1 AGDGRQAVELARQLR
16 PDVVVCD
23 VTMPSLNGIE
33 VARQIHDF
41 APQVSVI
48 ILSVHSDNVM
58 VSEALK
64 AGAKGYVLKTSAA
77 SELTQ
82 AVRAA
87 AKGAT
92 YLSPRVAHVAGG
104 AGATGEPRPNAFSS
118 LTVKQRQVL
127 QLLAEGKSNKEVAA
141 A

>member
-58 VSEALK
+58 VTEALK

-87 AKGAT
+87 AKGET
-92 YLSPRVAHVAGG
+92 YLSSRVAHVLGVAG
-104 AGATGEPRPNAFSS
+104 TSEPRPSAFS
-118 LTVKQRQVL
+118 
-127 QLLAEGKSNKEVAA
+127 
-141 A
+141 